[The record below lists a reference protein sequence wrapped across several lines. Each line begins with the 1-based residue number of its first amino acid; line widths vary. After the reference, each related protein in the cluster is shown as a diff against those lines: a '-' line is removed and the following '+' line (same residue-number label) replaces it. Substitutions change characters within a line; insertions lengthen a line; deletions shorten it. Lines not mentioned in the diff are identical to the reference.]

1 MIAHSLFSLYIL
13 KELLI
18 LLFSVNSD
26 NFSYK
31 KYNVPRNAIRNFK
44 KVSKR
49 KKESAL
55 IMRKQTKIAAVVSAA
70 ALLALGASI
79 TSFAAA
85 KGTWMMVDG
94 EWYCYDKNGDVY
106 ENTFCSSNGKE
117 YYVGDDGMLVRSSWV
132 EYDGDYYFVNSSG
145 AKIVNDWR
153 LTTPYED
160 EDADEEWFY
169 FQSTG
174 KRADNKKILYKGSTF
189 FFDADGKMLTGW
201 VTADG
206 DQVVNEEND
215 IDTSNTFYC
224 DETGARVESSWVY
237 TTEPAT
243 ADDDADADEY
253 WYYLKSSGKVATGRQ
268 TNIKGQAFILGNK
281 ADNLGQ
287 MLTGWVGGDLNS
299 DNKYVYE
306 EIGEENSTT
315 KLSDVDVAYYCLYD
329 EDKADGHVQ
338 ENKWVKTWRPEDAY
352 DEDEDDDKYW
362 YWLEK
367 DGKAYIPAWK
377 DNNAG
382 DFVGIAYKYD
392 LGDGALEVKND
403 GDPFS
408 IAKKKINSKDY
419 FFNKNGEMVNNF
431 IHVVEAYV
439 DRTDASNP
447 KNKIDLGMYYFGGSD
462 DGSMKTGSQTIKDDN
477 GDSFKFYFGTKDS
490 TTEKK
495 GVGITGNKNNKL
507 YYEGHLVAADDY
519 KYQPVEVLG
528 ATFIVNQNGSIQ
540 HSNVEYKED
549 GDILINAK
557 NETGAEVKFVE
568 NGRTKYAITDATLKN
583 VEFYVE
589 PINPKNVMAIT
600 SSKDITVSNPTVMN
614 AIVE

>member
-1 MIAHSLFSLYIL
+1 
-13 KELLI
+13 
-18 LLFSVNSD
+18 
-26 NFSYK
+26 
-31 KYNVPRNAIRNFK
+31 
-44 KVSKR
+44 
-49 KKESAL
+49 
-55 IMRKQTKIAAVVSAA
+55 MRKQTKIAAVVSAA

-206 DQVVNEEND
+206 NDVVNEENE
-215 IDTSNTFYC
+215 IDKDYTFFC
-224 DETGARVESSWVY
+224 DETGARVESGWVY
-237 TTEPAT
+237 TTEPST

-253 WYYLKSSGKVATGRQ
+253 WYYLKSSGKVATGKQ
-268 TNIKGQAFILGNK
+268 SNVKGQAFVFGNIE
-281 ADNLGQ
+281 NENFGQ
-287 MLTGWVGGDLNS
+287 MLTGWVGGTKSGNS
-299 DNKYVYE
+299 YE
-306 EIGEENSTT
+306 YKEIGEENSTT
-315 KLSDVDVAYYCLYD
+315 NLSDSDVDVAYYCLYD

-338 ENKWVKTWRPEDAY
+338 KNKWVKTWRPDEAY

-367 DGKAYIPAWK
+367 DGKVYIPAWK

-382 DFVGIAYKYD
+382 DFVGIAYKYN

-419 FFNKNGEMVNNF
+419 FFNKDGEMVNSF
-431 IHVVEAYV
+431 IHVVESYV
-439 DRTDASNP
+439 DRTDASKP
-447 KNKIDLGMYYFGGSD
+447 TNKIDLGMYYFGGSN

-507 YYEGHLVAADDY
+507 YFEGHLVAAEDY
-519 KYQPVEVLG
+519 KYQPVQVLG

-549 GDILINAK
+549 GDVLINAK
-557 NETGAEVKFVE
+557 NEKDSAGNDLKVEFVQ
-568 NGRTKYAITDATLKN
+568 NGSTKYAITDTTLKN

-589 PINPKNVMAIT
+589 PINPKTVMSID
-600 SSKDITVSNPTVMN
+600 SSKDITASVPTVMS
-614 AIVE
+614 AIEE